1 MGHGMRGTH
10 AHTHMST
17 LHKSTSTRTK
27 WDWKM
32 ASDSATILSIRI
44 NPSETPTLRE
54 GILDA
59 VLRRV
64 VRRRGFGTAWACL
77 SIRPQIDLH
86 RRIERLR
93 ESGAM
98 THGPSAPTA

>member
-1 MGHGMRGTH
+1 MGLEDGERLGH
-10 AHTHMST
+10 A
-17 LHKSTSTRTK
+17 
-27 WDWKM
+27 
-32 ASDSATILSIRI
+32 ILSIRI
-44 NPSETPTLRE
+44 NNPSETPTLRV

-77 SIRPQIDLH
+77 SIRRQIHLH
-86 RRIERLR
+86 RRIGRLR

-98 THGPSAPTA
+98 THGPSSPTGA